1 MKKLEEIQDLID
13 KLGLENPLIAD
24 EFVKATEKK
33 KADFKQKTK
42 EYPYLNIATVNV

>member
-24 EFVKATEKK
+24 EFVKGN
-33 KADFKQKTK
+33 
-42 EYPYLNIATVNV
+42 L